1 LLDFQRRIPT
11 VRISKLPTSAL
22 TASIALTALAGCA
35 GNSQMAPLAQTG
47 VGSTSIQ
54 GPAFQNGRLNSFLAM
69 HGDILPGH
77 GVTRPSF
84 MDRRAL
90 RKPLV
95 FLSDGGA
102 NVDIFLQGGKN
113 KMVGQVSGFQSA
125 EELATDTPGDLYVV
139 DYFADTTVYAP
150 PYTNGPKLTLHPG
163 RYPGD
168 IAVSRQGTVAVI
180 TCTIL
185 SGSQCGQGVLFYAA
199 GSTTPCATVLTQD
212 QKAFANGV
220 GNAGFDGK
228 GNLYIDG
235 LNSVNTT
242 SIGRIDGGC
251 NAKRVRTL
259 TINNTI
265 QHAGSIEVN
274 KAGQIAILDSS
285 NSNDAVIDTYNPP
298 KGGSLGSPVLTTSLT
313 VPNYAGPFTFQ
324 ASGRGLWLLYQTSM
338 SSSETASEYAYPAGG
353 APKKS
358 IISTPSQS
366 YFSVAV
372 TPVLVP

>member
-1 LLDFQRRIPT
+1 MKLRCSLQILQENSNM
-11 VRISKLPTSAL
+11 RISNLARYAL
-22 TASIALTALAGCA
+22 STSIALAVLSGCA

-54 GPAFQNGRLNSFLAM
+54 GPV
-69 HGDILPGH
+69 LPGH
-77 GVTRPSF
+77 SVTTPSF
-84 MDRRAL
+84 MEPRAV

-113 KMVGQVSGFQSA
+113 KMVGQVSGFQLA
-125 EELATDTPGDLYVV
+125 ETLATDTAGDLYVV
-139 DYFADTTVYAP
+139 DYFADTRVYAP

-163 RYPGD
+163 RYSGD

-242 SIGRIDGGC
+242 SIGKIDGGC

-259 TINNTI
+259 TINNPI

-298 KGGSLGSPVLTTSLT
+298 KGGSLGNPISTTSLT
-313 VPNYAGPFTFQ
+313 VSAYGALFTFQ
-324 ASGRGLWLLYQTSM
+324 ASGRGLWLIWHVGSG
-338 SSSETASEYAYPAGG
+338 SPIASEYAYPAGG

-358 IISTPSQS
+358 IMGTPSQS
-366 YFSVAV
+366 YLGVAV